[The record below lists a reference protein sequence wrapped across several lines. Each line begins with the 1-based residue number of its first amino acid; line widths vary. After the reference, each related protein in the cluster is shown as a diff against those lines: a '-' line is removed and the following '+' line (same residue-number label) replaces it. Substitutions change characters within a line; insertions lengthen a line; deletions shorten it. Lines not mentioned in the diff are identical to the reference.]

1 MTDEIRIRGLEAE
14 EAAARLDELTE
25 ILADAVASGASVNF
39 LAGFSRRDGRAFWQS
54 QLPGFAG
61 GSKQL
66 IVAEDGSGLV
76 GTVMLM
82 FAHQP
87 NAPHRGEIGKM
98 LVHSRARRRGIGRR
112 LLQAAEA
119 AAQAAGRTLLMLDT
133 ETGSAG
139 EHLYRNC
146 GWIEF
151 GQVPGH
157 SFTTDGRIG
166 RTTFFYKQ
174 LAELIPLRPSAPA

>member
-1 MTDEIRIRGLEAE
+1 MAGKLRIRVLEAA
-14 EAAARLDELTE
+14 EAGMRLDELAA

-39 LAGFSRRDGRAFWQS
+39 LAGFSAADGRAFWQD
-54 QLPGFAG
+54 QLPGLAAG
-61 GSKQL
+61 TRL
-66 IVAEDGSGLV
+66 LFVAEDEAGLA

-82 FAHQP
+82 LAHQP
-87 NAPHRGEIGKM
+87 NAPHRAEIGKM
-98 LVHSRARRRGIGRR
+98 LVHSRARRRGLGRR

-119 AAQAAGRTLLMLDT
+119 AALAAGRTLLMLDT

-139 EHLYRNC
+139 EQLYRNC

-157 SFTTDGRIG
+157 SYTVDGRIG

-174 LAELIPLRPSAPA
+174 LAELFPLRQSDPA